1 MLKRIGLLSEPE
13 IAIDFTANAINK
25 VFRVD
30 SVNLIIGDNGSG
42 KTRLIKR
49 VISSL
54 SELDASDALVEM
66 DNKKLGVVYYTSAP
80 FHLPIKLKP
89 NAHLK
94 FIDASPLPKEK
105 HSFYNT
111 AREYVHVSRQLQMNV
126 PTKVSEAFDFTILA
140 SKLVSSFYRIKGK
153 ASLPGAYLELYE
165 QFMALTRD
173 ITSAKSDS
181 ESERAPANDSLENIV
196 KQRAAI
202 RNKLMELIF
211 KIRGPRNQTTA
222 IEWVAAMLFI
232 DGADGRAPR
241 PDFGPFF
248 LVDDYTRLPIKLRG
262 WHKHLEAVQTF
273 ILKAKRRG
281 IAKFEWTRQGATFD
295 CDLPNLVSSSLPLGL
310 IDEANARGL
319 IGVGFGKLSSGEA
332 AITHQ
337 LASIASTVQK
347 LDAEGYKHILIFVDE
362 GDLLLH
368 LNWQRNYLDLLDE
381 RLHELKKTLTLAS
394 LQVVVAS
401 HSPLLATDVPRNAIT
416 KLSKKAALAGF
427 GAPLQKIFNYSFD
440 VESIGLIAERKINE
454 LFNASR
460 LTDEDKAF
468 VDLIDDDYVRESLQA
483 KAAQS

>member
-1 MLKRIGLLSEPE
+1 MLKRISLLAEPE
-13 IAIDFTANAINK
+13 IAIDFTANAINQ

-42 KTRLIKR
+42 KTKLIKR

-54 SELDASDALVEM
+54 SEADSSDALVDM
-66 DNKKLGVVYYTSAP
+66 DNKKLGLVYYTSAP
-80 FHLPIKLKP
+80 FHQPIKLKP
-89 NAHLK
+89 TAHVK
-94 FIDASPLPKEK
+94 FFDASPLATEK

-111 AREYVHVSRQLQMNV
+111 AREYVHVSRYLEMNV
-126 PTKVSEAFDFTILA
+126 PTKVNETFDFTILA

-153 ASLPGAYLELYE
+153 TSLPESYVETYK
-165 QFMALTRD
+165 QFMKLTRD
-173 ITSAKSDS
+173 IGFARSNSGSAQAVVD
-181 ESERAPANDSLENIV
+181 DTLEDIV
-196 KQRAAI
+196 KQRVAV
-202 RNKLMELIF
+202 RNKLVDLIF
-211 KIRGPRNQTTA
+211 KIRGPRSQATA

-232 DGADGRAPR
+232 DGAGGRTPR
-241 PDFGPFF
+241 PDFAPHF
-248 LVDDYTRLPIKLRG
+248 VANDYTKLPIKLRG
-262 WHKHLEAVQTF
+262 WHKHLEAVQAF
-273 ILKAKRRG
+273 ILKAKRSG
-281 IAKFEWTRQGATFD
+281 IAKFAWDRKKATFE
-295 CDLPNLVSSSLPLGL
+295 CDLPSLVNSSLPLDL
-310 IDEANARGL
+310 IDEVNARGL

-347 LDAEGYKHILIFVDE
+347 LYEEGYKHLLVFVDE

-368 LNWQRNYLDLLDE
+368 LNWQRAYLDLLDQ
-381 RLHELKKTLTLAS
+381 RLHDLKKALGVES

-440 VESIGLIAERKINE
+440 VESIGVVAERKIDA
-454 LFNASR
+454 LFKAPR
-460 LTDEDKAF
+460 LTDEDMMF
-468 VDLIDDDYVRESLQA
+468 IDLIDDDFVRESLQA